1 MRQLATRVL
10 IVVLVLVGIIG
21 VRSFLQVQAENTVR
35 REAHSLELAR
45 MRLASLSSA
54 ELIEK
59 SMPTAEVF
67 STKFE
72 LLSHS
77 LGAVDVPDGI
87 YCEFGVFSGETINYL
102 ADLRPEATFHGF
114 DSFDGLPEDWRTGFG
129 KGTFAMDGLPE
140 VRSNV
145 KLYKGWFD
153 ATLPQ
158 FAKDNPGPVAFLHM
172 DADLYSS
179 TKTVFDALGDRLR
192 PGSVIHFDEY
202 FNYPGWQRGEYQAFE
217 ELVEKFGIE
226 YEVLG
231 YCDGPKE
238 FEQASFKI
246 TSIGSEPTPA
256 EALPEVSDLRA
267 P

>member
-10 IVVLVLVGIIG
+10 IICLVLVGIMA
-21 VRSFLQVQAENTVR
+21 VRSFSRAEAESAVR
-35 REAHSLELAR
+35 KQAHSLELAR

-59 SMPTAEVF
+59 TMPTAEVF

-72 LLSHS
+72 LLARS
-77 LGAVDVPDGI
+77 LAAVDVPDGI
-87 YCEFGVFSGETINYL
+87 YCEFGVFSGETINYM
-102 ADLRPEATFHGF
+102 ADLKPGVTFHGF
-114 DSFDGLPEDWRTGFG
+114 DSFEGLPEDWRTGFG

-179 TKTVFDALGDRLR
+179 TKTVFDALGDRLQ

-202 FNYPGWQRGEYQAFE
+202 FNYPGWQRGEFQAFE
-217 ELVEKFGIE
+217 ELVEKLGIE

-231 YCDGPKE
+231 YCDGPRE

-246 TSIGSEPTPA
+246 VSIGLQTAPA
-256 EALPEVSDLRA
+256 EAMPEVSDLRV